1 MNKTII
7 IPGLIIAGAIAFF
20 VSPFASKSPDGLERV
35 IGSADKREFTPV
47 EKLAGVGLTFGIAF
61 GAGFLL
67 GKRKK

>member
-1 MNKTII
+1 MKNTII
-7 IPGLIIAGAIAFF
+7 ISGLIIAGAIAYFI
-20 VSPFASKSPDGLERV
+20 SPFASKRPDGLERV
-35 IGSADKREFTPV
+35 IGSSNKREFTPA